1 MMIIKCTHISDCHI
15 RIERVWISGVNAGG
29 ILQQMKIVL
38 SGIYKK
44 RICLNIPDP
53 FPTVCNIGIGDSQVA
68 SIGKIYF
75 LVIIVP
81 ND

>member
-1 MMIIKCTHISDCHI
+1 
-15 RIERVWISGVNAGG
+15 
-29 ILQQMKIVL
+29 MKIVL